1 MTISFIGGKMIQT
14 YLMVG
19 DDLKYLSKKNMH
31 KHNKSIDLI
40 HSTVHYI
47 LSCPFIWIICVQQ
60 TNSWFSDR
68 ASPQTVAR
76 PRCSLCGLC
85 VPPDPL
91 TCQELR

>member
-1 MTISFIGGKMIQT
+1 
-14 YLMVG
+14 
-19 DDLKYLSKKNMH
+19 MH